1 MLWDPRHL
9 FEDTQMLGAPVT
21 TEVTFP
27 GHVYLEWAALPHC
40 RPLLEAPGLWEP

>member
-21 TEVTFP
+21 TQVTFP
-27 GHVYLEWAALPHC
+27 GPHLP
-40 RPLLEAPGLWEP
+40 